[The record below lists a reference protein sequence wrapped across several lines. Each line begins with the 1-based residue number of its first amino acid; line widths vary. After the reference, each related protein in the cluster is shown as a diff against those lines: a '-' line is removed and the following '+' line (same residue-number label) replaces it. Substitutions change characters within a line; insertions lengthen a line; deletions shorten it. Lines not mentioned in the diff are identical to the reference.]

1 MNLTKQVSFTKCFW
15 RYLGACISFDAQ
27 LEGRTQQNHCR
38 SAIISR
44 NDCRFVFKRQNEND
58 YRSAIIVGA
67 SGPINRYQSA
77 AEWMNWTKHVSST
90 KCSWRDLDVCISSYT
105 QLEGRTQKND
115 CRSAI
120 VSRHDCRSAI
130 IENACK
136 SNEIQ
141 WNPKGYPLQNGRI
154 SIAIQWNPE
163 GYPLQN
169 ARKSSEIQWNPKGYP
184 FQNARKS
191 IGILRGTPCKLTQ
204 NHWHSM
210 KS

>member
-1 MNLTKQVSFTKCFW
+1 MNLTKQVSFTRCFW

-77 AEWMNWTKHVSST
+77 AEWMNWTKHISST

-105 QLEGRTQKND
+105 QLEGRTQKMIAGLQSFPDMIADLQSLKMHANPT
-115 CRSAI
+115 
-120 VSRHDCRSAI
+120 
-130 IENACK
+130 K
-136 SNEIQ
+136 SNE
-141 WNPKGYPLQNGRI
+141 
-154 SIAIQWNPE
+154 
-163 GYPLQN
+163 
-169 ARKSSEIQWNPKGYP
+169 
-184 FQNARKS
+184 
-191 IGILRGTPCKLTQ
+191 ILRGTPCKMDAYPLQSNEILKGTPCKMHASPVKF
-204 NHWHSM
+204 NGIPRVTPFKMHANPLES
-210 KS
+210 